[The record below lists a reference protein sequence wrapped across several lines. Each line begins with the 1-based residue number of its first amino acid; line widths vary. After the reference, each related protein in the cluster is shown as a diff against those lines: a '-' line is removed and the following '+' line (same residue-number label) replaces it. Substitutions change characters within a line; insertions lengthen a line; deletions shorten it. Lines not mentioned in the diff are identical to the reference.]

1 MKSITKVILFTI
13 ISSMLLCGCSS
24 DNNTAKSNSNDIHL
38 YDYEQTPLQLGI
50 DTENPSDNI
59 NSDKLEYKPLNY
71 SPQSA
76 MWFTA
81 NDYPDI
87 LLGKT
92 EEEFTTTIKERF
104 SNAKSLGINTVYVHV
119 RAFGDAYYNSELFSE
134 GLFMSPNC
142 EYDPL
147 DIMISTA
154 HEMELSIHAWIN
166 PLRCQSEI
174 QMNEMDDSF
183 TLKQWFSDDD
193 KKEKYMSLVGDR
205 WWLCPAYTEVREFI
219 AKGAAEIVHNYDVD
233 GINIDDYFYP
243 TENTDFDAYAFKQS
257 NSKNLSEFRKEQCS
271 LMVSE
276 IYDAIKSE
284 NPNVLF
290 GISPQGTLNG
300 NDKQYSDVK
309 KWCSQ
314 DGYCDYIVPQ
324 IYFGLKNETAPFAET
339 AALWKAMTTDGNI
352 QLVIGICTY
361 KMGKEDIYAGNGK
374 NEWQNDHSISSKEVK
389 LVRDMKLGTAL
400 YSYDSTFCPTDEN
413 ADYMEKER
421 SAIETLLLK

>member
-1 MKSITKVILFTI
+1 MKSITKIILFTI

-50 DTENPSDNI
+50 DTENPADNI

-174 QMNEMDDSF
+174 QMNEIDDSF

-219 AKGAAEIVHNYDVD
+219 AKGAAEIVHNYNVD

-339 AALWKAMTTDGNI
+339 AALWKEMTTDSNI

-374 NEWQNDHSISSKEVK
+374 YEWQNDHSISSKEVK